1 MQFLISNALNRQV
14 IVIEHKDKIPFVPKT
29 DITKGIHVTEF
40 TKNKHSGRYGFLNDV
55 VNPEDK

>member
-29 DITKGIHVTEF
+29 DEAKSIRVTEF
-40 TKNKHSGRYGFLNDV
+40 TG
-55 VNPEDK
+55 NPQLDRVD

>member
-29 DITKGIHVTEF
+29 DEAKSIRVTEF
-40 TKNKHSGRYGFLNDV
+40 TMNKHSGRYGFSL
-55 VNPEDK
+55 